1 MLNLPN
7 ILTMGRIAAIPLML
21 LTFYWDTPTMR
32 WIAWALFSLAAI
44 TDFFDG
50 YLARRLNVVS
60 AIGRFLDPIADK
72 LLVAALLMFLVAFDR
87 MSTFSYLAAIIILCR
102 EILVSGLREYLA
114 QLQVGMPVTPLA
126 KWKTAVQMVALP
138 VLIVGDLGLPGYGI
152 TIIGEVLLWV
162 AAGLT
167 MMTGYTYL
175 QAGIKHMRAA
185 DEAAMAERTADD
197 AEQPDEADDKTS

>member
-87 MSTFSYLAAIIILCR
+87 MSTFSYLGAIIILCR

-162 AAGLT
+162 AAVLT

-175 QAGIKHMRAA
+175 QAGIKHMRAV

-197 AEQPDEADDKTS
+197 AEQSDETEDKTS